1 MTAHQDHRVIA
12 SRPVSSM
19 VGELSVRPAG
29 HTYYG
34 HFLQRRRS
42 RLVFV

>member
-19 VGELSVRPAG
+19 VGELSVRPAE
-29 HTYYG
+29 HIHHG
-34 HFLQRRRS
+34 HFL
-42 RLVFV
+42 